1 MAYTV
6 QEQIELDQQLIR
18 WQKRQLT
25 AVRQRNIDK
34 AFESMND
41 IERAVWEQVARA
53 ESFKDISVLA
63 WDGTACGHEAPGK
76 FCFDQG
82 IRI

>member
-1 MAYTV
+1 MAYTM
-6 QEQIELDQQLIR
+6 QEQIELDQQLKR

-25 AVRQRNIDK
+25 AVRQNNVDK

-53 ESFKDISVLA
+53 KSYKDISILA
-63 WDGTACGHEAPGK
+63 WETAYKVIPK
-76 FCFDQG
+76 FCKLA
-82 IRI
+82 R